1 MSFKERTDLEILQER
16 VGSVEILLALV
27 CEHLT
32 KEQKVAIQSRIDR
45 QKDIWK
51 GKGLPFDLFEG
62 ASATL
67 NKKI

>member
-1 MSFKERTDLEILQER
+1 MSFNKRTDLEILQER
-16 VGSVEILLALV
+16 VGSVEVLLALV
-27 CEHLT
+27 CEQLT
-32 KEQKVAIQSRIDR
+32 NEQKLSIQSRIDR

-51 GKGLPFDLFEG
+51 GKGLPFDIFDG